1 MNRGRLLIVLAL
13 VIILG
18 AVIVVAVLPSLN
30 PAPAAPPSSFANG
43 EQVIVQQP
51 VGPTPTPMQF
61 VEIVIAVQDLPRGFR
76 IPVEGAVALRPWP
89 EVSTPVNA
97 IFNLEDVIGKIPR
110 TRIAREQPILTT
122 MITDDFQSL
131 DEVGSDAAAIL
142 PRGLIAISLPIDR
155 RTSVAYA
162 IQPGDRVD
170 VLFSMLFVDV
180 DDAFQTIAPNNITLF
195 QITEEGI
202 TFTNTIQGR
211 PDNTPLGPAIIGPSE
226 RQRPRLVT
234 QRTIQ
239 NALVLHVG
247 EFPLDG
253 RLFLGAE
260 PTPTPVPQQQDG
272 AGGQGAPV
280 PTPTPSFPDIVTLGV
295 TPQDAVV
302 LAWTMEARLPV
313 TLALRSAA
321 DTAVVNTQAVNMD
334 YIIETFRIDP
344 PGKRSYT
351 IEPAIRSIRQLVNT
365 EGLLLSFFDQ
375 SQ

>member
-1 MNRGRLLIVLAL
+1 MNRGRLLIILAFI
-13 VIILG
+13 IIL
-18 AVIVVAVLPSLN
+18 AALIVVAVLPSLN
-30 PAPAAPPSSFANG
+30 PAPPPASGGAS
-43 EQVIVQQP
+43 EVVVQQS
-51 VGPTPTPMQF
+51 GPTPTPMQF
-61 VEIVIAVQDLPRGFR
+61 IEVVIAVQDLPRGFR
-76 IPVEGAVALRPWP
+76 IPAEGAVALRPWP

-97 IFNLEDVIGKIPR
+97 IFNLDDVIGKIPR
-110 TRIAREQPILTT
+110 TRISREQPILTT

-195 QITEEGI
+195 QITDEGI

-253 RLFLGAE
+253 RLFLGEEA
-260 PTPTPVPQQQDG
+260 TPTAVPQQQEG
-272 AGGQGAPV
+272 GGQGTPV
-280 PTPTPSFPDIVTLGV
+280 PTSTPPLPDIVTLGV

-313 TLALRSAA
+313 TLALRSAG
-321 DTAVVNTQAVNMD
+321 DTAVVNTQSVNMD
-334 YIIETFRIDP
+334 YIIEAFRLDP
-344 PGKRSYT
+344 PAKRSYT
-351 IEPAIRSIRQLVNT
+351 IEPAIRSIRQLLNAEEV
-365 EGLLLSFFDQ
+365 LLSFFDQ
-375 SQ
+375 PQ

>member
-1 MNRGRLLIVLAL
+1 MNRGRLLIVVAF
-13 VIILG
+13 VIILS
-18 AVIVVAVLPSLN
+18 VLIIVVLLPSLN
-30 PAPAAPPSSFANG
+30 PAPPQPPIADNG
-43 EQVIVQQP
+43 QVIVQQ

-61 VEIVIAVQDLPRGFR
+61 IEIVIAVQDLPRGFR
-76 IPVEGAVALRPWP
+76 IPAEGAVALRPWP

-110 TRIAREQPILTT
+110 TRISREQPILTT

-202 TFTNTIQGR
+202 KFTNTIQGR

-247 EFPLDG
+247 NFPLDG
-253 RLFLGAE
+253 RLFLGE
-260 PTPTPVPQQQDG
+260 QPTPTPVPQQQDG
-272 AGGQGAPV
+272 TGGQGTPV
-280 PTPTPSFPDIVTLGV
+280 PTPIPPFPDIVTLGV

-334 YIIETFRIDP
+334 YVIETFRIDP

-365 EGLLLSFFDQ
+365 DELMLSFFDQ

>member
-1 MNRGRLLIVLAL
+1 MNRGRLLIIIAFI
-13 VIILG
+13 IILG
-18 AVIVVAVLPSLN
+18 ALIVVAVLPSITN
-30 PAPAAPPSSFANG
+30 PPPPPNSNG
-43 EQVIVQQP
+43 GEVIVQQA
-51 VGPTPTPMQF
+51 GPTPTPMQF
-61 VEIVIAVQDLPRGFR
+61 IEIVIAVQDLPRGFR
-76 IPVEGAVALRPWP
+76 IPAEGAVALRPWP

-110 TRIAREQPILTT
+110 TRISREQPILTT
-122 MITDDFQSL
+122 MVTDDFQSL

-202 TFTNTIQGR
+202 TFTDTIQGR

-253 RLFLGAE
+253 RLFLSEEA
-260 PTPTPVPQQQDG
+260 TPTAVPQQQEG
-272 AGGQGAPV
+272 GGQQGTPV
-280 PTPTPSFPDIVTLGV
+280 PTSTPPFPDIVTLGV

-313 TLALRSAA
+313 TLALRSAS
-321 DTAVVNTQAVNMD
+321 DTAVVSTQSVNMD
-334 YIIETFRIDP
+334 YIIENFRLDP
-344 PGKRSYT
+344 PAKRSYT
-351 IEPAIRSIRQLVNT
+351 IEPAIRSIRQLLNAEEV
-365 EGLLLSFFDQ
+365 LLSFIDQ
-375 SQ
+375 PQ

>member
-1 MNRGRLLIVLAL
+1 MNRGRLLIIVAF

-18 AVIVVAVLPSLN
+18 ALIIVAVLPSLTG
-30 PAPAAPPSSFANG
+30 PTVTPPTSNNG
-43 EQVIVQQP
+43 EVIVQQ

-61 VEIVIAVQDLPRGFR
+61 IDIVIAVQDLPRGFR
-76 IPVEGAVALRPWP
+76 IPAEGAVALRPWP
-89 EVSTPVNA
+89 EISTPVNA

-110 TRIAREQPILTT
+110 TRISREQPILTT

-195 QITEEGI
+195 QITDEGI

-247 EFPLDG
+247 NFPLDG
-253 RLFLGAE
+253 RLFLGEQA
-260 PTPTPVPQQQDG
+260 TPTPVQQQDTT
-272 AGGQGAPV
+272 GGQGTPV
-280 PTPTPSFPDIVTLGV
+280 PTSTPPLPDIVTLGV

-313 TLALRSAA
+313 TLALRSAS
-321 DTAVVNTQAVNMD
+321 DTAVVSTQAVNMD
-334 YIIETFRIDP
+334 YIIESFRLDP

-351 IEPAIRSIRQLVNT
+351 IEPAIRSIRQLFSA
-365 EGLLLSFFDQ
+365 EGLLLSFADQ
-375 SQ
+375 PQ

>member
-1 MNRGRLLIVLAL
+1 MNRGRLLIFIAL
-13 VIILG
+13 LIIL
-18 AVIVVAVLPSLN
+18 AALIVVAVLPSLN
-30 PAPAAPPSSFANG
+30 PAPPPSNIDSG
-43 EQVIVQQP
+43 QVIVQQ
-51 VGPTPTPMQF
+51 VGPTPTPIQF

-76 IPVEGAVALRPWP
+76 IPAEGAVALRPWP
-89 EVSTPVNA
+89 EVSAPVNA
-97 IFNLEDVIGKIPR
+97 IFNLEDVIGKIAR
-110 TRIAREQPILTT
+110 TRIWREQPILRT
-122 MITDDFQSL
+122 MVTDDFQSL

-195 QITEEGI
+195 QITDEGI
-202 TFTNTIQGR
+202 AFTETIQGR

-247 EFPLDG
+247 NFPLDG
-253 RLFLGAE
+253 RLFLSE
-260 PTPTPVPQQQDG
+260 QPTPTPVPQQDTG
-272 AGGQGAPV
+272 TGQGTPV
-280 PTPTPSFPDIVTLGV
+280 PTPTPPLPDIVTLGV

-321 DTAVVNTQAVNMD
+321 DTAVVSTQAVNMD
-334 YIIETFRIDP
+334 YIIETFRLDP

-351 IEPAIRSIRQLVNT
+351 IEPAIRSIRQLVNA
-365 EGLLLSFFDQ
+365 EEVMLSFFDQ
-375 SQ
+375 PR